1 MFMSEKNR
9 EKITDATEVSTTE
22 LASVLGISA
31 RRVQQM
37 AQDGT
42 LPTIRRGSF
51 ELCKSVQ
58 RYISFLGKDSLSEEE
73 EKLEKVRR
81 QSEVTLKA
89 SKAKVAQLEAN
100 ELQGKM
106 HRSEDVA
113 AMTEDLIY
121 TIRAALIALPG
132 RTAVDAAAA
141 KTPAEVSEVIRKEVY
156 KVMRELSAYRYNPKK
171 YEERVRDRKDWDIT
185 ESDIDDE

>member
-1 MFMSEKNR
+1 MADKNK
-9 EKITDATEVSTTE
+9 EKITDTTEVSTTE
-22 LASVLGISA
+22 LAAILGLSA
-31 RRVQQM
+31 RRIQQM

-42 LPTIRRGSF
+42 LPTIRRGAF

-73 EKLEKVRR
+73 EKLERARR
-81 QSEVTLKA
+81 QSEVTLKV
-89 SKAKVAQLEAN
+89 SKAQIAKLEAA

-121 TIRAALIALPG
+121 TIRAALVALPG

-141 KTPAEVSEVIRKEVY
+141 ETPAEVSEIIRKEVY
-156 KVMRELSAYRYNPKK
+156 KVMKELAAYRYNPKK

-185 ESDIDDE
+185 ESDIYDE